1 MRNATAYDNITDAQN
16 IETRVNARRDNAP
29 LGMREVASLFER
41 LMFRPGKWVSLAAQA
56 AGATR
61 WGQGS
66 RRVFGGV
73 HCYDDAVV
81 LANRLQA
88 LCDQTPGCKF
98 KIELRQRKGIG
109 TIEVRVNFN

>member
-1 MRNATAYDNITDAQN
+1 M
-16 IETRVNARRDNAP
+16 
-29 LGMREVASLFER
+29 ASLFER

-73 HCYDDAVV
+73 HCYDDAVAHV
-81 LANRLQA
+81 ERLRA
-88 LCDQTPGCKF
+88 
-98 KIELRQRKGIG
+98 EEASR
-109 TIEVRVNFN
+109 